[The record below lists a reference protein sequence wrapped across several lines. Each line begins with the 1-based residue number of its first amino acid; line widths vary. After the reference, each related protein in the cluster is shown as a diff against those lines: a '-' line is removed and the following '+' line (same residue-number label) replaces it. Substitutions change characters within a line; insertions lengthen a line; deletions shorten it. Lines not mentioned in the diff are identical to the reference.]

1 MDGLCGRRAVEVSQ
15 ACRHVAGGEAAQPPS
30 CTFSPERRGVFQPD
44 QSWPHGDG
52 ASPCGHPGGTM
63 PPLPWSE
70 RRYIAVRSLQEAIGR
85 KMIGNLGDAGSPLP
99 IGNFGSSVQMQ
110 PLTTEQM
117 SLMRPRFIE
126 YEKEGRHAVG
136 CCRTLSDT
144 VGHCRTVGLSDCRRC
159 FEAMPDFQGVSL
171 ESAWMKLSKHTQI

>member
-1 MDGLCGRRAVEVSQ
+1 MRS
-15 ACRHVAGGEAAQPPS
+15 
-30 CTFSPERRGVFQPD
+30 
-44 QSWPHGDG
+44 
-52 ASPCGHPGGTM
+52 
-63 PPLPWSE
+63 
-70 RRYIAVRSLQEAIGR
+70 RSLGFLSFAHHEGDLGFAIC
-85 KMIGNLGDAGSPLP
+85 LGPSANRHEGSGTHRPLLVYRFSVASLHNCMPDSFSLDTYHLEHICEDTQSRIFELCSSRGGLRFCGLTGFAMP

-144 VGHCRTVGLSDCRRC
+144 VGHCRIVGMLSGTVGLSDCGR
-159 FEAMPDFQGVSL
+159 
-171 ESAWMKLSKHTQI
+171 WHY